1 MTDVRTCAVIGW
13 LGLLVAGC
21 NATPDRSDEDDGLI
35 APDGGDNPAIA
46 PDDAGASADDA
57 AVGHEPLRVL
67 AEGEDEPFALA
78 IDDRYVY
85 WTSGDRVRS
94 APLAGGPARTL
105 ATGSGLRRLVASAG
119 FVYFTEGTAGRV
131 TRVDREGGPVEMIGS
146 GVYPDGIAVRDGT
159 VYWTNAGMSAG
170 DPGDGSIAQAM
181 IDGAQQTLLVDKLI
195 QPAGI
200 ALDDAFVYF
209 TSSSQGCFA
218 SSDGPGGCYGGGI
231 SRVSRNG
238 GTVTN
243 LNTDGTPR
251 ELVVGARGVYWALSS
266 PPRLMVAPVDGG
278 APEVLA
284 EVLGDNPGGLALDTE
299 ALYFGSDRGRVLR
312 LALDGGAPLPLIT
325 DLGTVGEIAVDV
337 DWVYVAATSKGQILR
352 VAKDGSVAVPN
363 GPMTGPCPMPLGSA
377 AEIALTPRSDEN
389 LELLALQLDEG
400 ALVATQATY
409 DWVVD
414 DVAAI
419 RALDPDLAGIGYFP
433 PHDGKTLALTPTEV
447 AFQSIEAGQY
457 SAWDCLNDF
466 YGLESIVPSPL
477 TITRSF
483 VVLTLEGIY
492 DLPQLAE
499 LYGQLPGIERA
510 EANGFGGDGPK
521 ICAQRIARGIEYVVD
536 NAGGDCP
543 AGCTTHDAHHFES
556 AAPGE
561 IEALDTWN
569 SEDTAE
575 APEWFTRVCRR

>member
-13 LGLLVAGC
+13 LGLLLAGC

-78 IDDRYVY
+78 IDERYVY

-131 TRVDREGGPVEMIGS
+131 TRVDREGGPLEMIGS

-181 IDGAQQTLLVDKLI
+181 IDGAQQTLLV
-195 QPAGI
+195 
-200 ALDDAFVYF
+200 
-209 TSSSQGCFA
+209 
-218 SSDGPGGCYGGGI
+218 
-231 SRVSRNG
+231 
-238 GTVTN
+238 
-243 LNTDGTPR
+243 
-251 ELVVGARGVYWALSS
+251 
-266 PPRLMVAPVDGG
+266 
-278 APEVLA
+278 
-284 EVLGDNPGGLALDTE
+284 
-299 ALYFGSDRGRVLR
+299 
-312 LALDGGAPLPLIT
+312 PLIT

-337 DWVYVAATSKGQILR
+337 DWVYVAATSQGQILR

-377 AEIALTPRSDEN
+377 ADVALTPRSDEN

-536 NAGGDCP
+536 DAGGDCP

-561 IEALDTWN
+561 VEALDTWN